1 MKTVYIRTIIDKKKG
16 PGRKG
21 VTNDYVITNQVLG
34 KEFWPDVMLRHHA
47 ESHFWGYTNVTW

>member
-1 MKTVYIRTIIDKKKG
+1 MKTVYIRTIIEKKG

-47 ESHFWGYTNVTW
+47 ESHCWGYTNVTQ